1 MRRRGISLVELLAAL
16 AIIGVMILLILPA
29 VLAGHEA
36 ARSIQCQNSQKQI
49 VLGLMNY
56 HHDHQAF
63 PPAYTRE
70 QGRLRGVSWGI
81 QMLPYFEHPVLF
93 RLIDRDADIGAA
105 ENRTARVTSIRAF
118 LCTSDVGRMATM
130 PVEGPPG
137 VKGSVEVARAS
148 FVGSFGT
155 GDPLDPAPGDGMFM
169 RDRSVRIE
177 DVLDGTSTTFLLGER
192 RHQAG
197 PTAWAGP
204 IGPRGPAMILGSTMG
219 DPGPNQKPP
228 RAEGYSSM
236 HPGGVYFGYVDGSVR
251 FVTDSVGANV
261 YGALATRRG
270 GELIGDFER

>member
-1 MRRRGISLVELLAAL
+1 MRRRGISLVELLSAL
-16 AIIGVMILLILPA
+16 AIIGVMIMLLLPA

-63 PPAYTRE
+63 PSAYTRG
-70 QGRLRGVSWGI
+70 QDGVRGVSWGI
-81 QMLPYFEHPVLF
+81 QVLPYLEQSYLF
-93 RLIDRDADIGAA
+93 GLIDRDADLGAA
-105 ENRTARVTSIRAF
+105 ENLTVRVCILSTFI
-118 LCTSDVGRMATM
+118 CPSDIDRKATM
-130 PVEGPPG
+130 SVEGPPG

-155 GDPLDPAPGDGMFM
+155 GDPLDPAPSDGMFM

-192 RHQAG
+192 RHQSG

-219 DPGPNQKPP
+219 DPGPNRKDRRIQQHAP
-228 RAEGYSSM
+228 RRCLLRVRRREREVRDRL
-236 HPGGVYFGYVDGSVR
+236 GGSQR
-251 FVTDSVGANV
+251 LRGARDPS
-261 YGALATRRG
+261 RRG
-270 GELIGDFER
+270 VDRGS